1 MPEPTLRVAGPDD
14 LPSEPLT
21 ITEALDAG
29 PRDVLVATRLLLAKA
44 LEAGD
49 VSSNALAT
57 VTKQLLDFDRQI
69 RAIDDAA
76 KSEEQR
82 RDVSRPRRSFNA
94 SAI

>member
-1 MPEPTLRVAGPDD
+1 MALREARPDD
-14 LPSEPLT
+14 PPRAPLT
-21 ITEALDAG
+21 VTEALDADA
-29 PRDVLVATRLLLAKA
+29 RDVLVATRLLLAKA

-69 RAIDDAA
+69 RAIDDTA
-76 KSEEQR
+76 KQEEQR

-94 SAI
+94 SAL